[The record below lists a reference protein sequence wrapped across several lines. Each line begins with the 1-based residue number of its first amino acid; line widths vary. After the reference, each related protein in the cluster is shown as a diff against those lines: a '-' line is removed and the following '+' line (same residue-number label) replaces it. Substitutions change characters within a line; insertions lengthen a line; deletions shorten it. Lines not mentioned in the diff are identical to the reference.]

1 MPRAITY
8 AVLVSALMLVS
19 MVAYDLHQRD
29 ALIAVKKTT
38 KAEENIPAKHKLT
51 PSKPAPQ
58 TITVEAHIK
67 GIRTSK
73 GQIIAQLYDD
83 LHAFNNNRYEQA
95 ISTINVPA
103 KGFNGILTF
112 DNLSNKQ
119 YALVLFHDENDNL
132 RFDQVGSVLEGYA
145 YSNNVGKTSL
155 PNFRQAAFTAGPDKQ
170 LIINMIYH

>member
-1 MPRAITY
+1 MTRAITY
-8 AVLVSALMLVS
+8 ALLMCSIMLVS
-19 MVAYDLHQRD
+19 MVAYDLHQRES
-29 ALIAVKKTT
+29 LIVAKKPIKT
-38 KAEENIPAKHKLT
+38 EV
-51 PSKPAPQ
+51 SKPSTTQAKASNKLPQ
-58 TITVEAHIK
+58 AITIEAHIK
-67 GIRTSK
+67 GIRTTK

-112 DNLSNKQ
+112 HNLSNKQ
-119 YALVLFHDENDNL
+119 YALVLFHDENNNL

-155 PNFRQAAFTAGPDKQ
+155 PNFRQAAFTAAPDKQ